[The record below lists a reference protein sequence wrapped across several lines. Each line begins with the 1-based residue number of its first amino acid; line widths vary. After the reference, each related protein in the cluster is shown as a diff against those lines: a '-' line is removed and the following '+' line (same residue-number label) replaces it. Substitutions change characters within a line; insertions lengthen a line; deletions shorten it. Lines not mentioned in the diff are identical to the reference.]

1 MHITLVTTGRAD
13 YGLLEPLIR
22 ELTRRRRCAVQ
33 LVATGGHLS
42 VAQGET
48 IRLIQ
53 ADGHAV
59 TPMAMNPENDSE
71 HGVCQAV
78 ATGLAGFSDHFRQHR
93 PDLVVVLGDRYELWA
108 VCMAAVLHKIP
119 IAHLHGGETTL
130 GALDDVI
137 RHTITK
143 MATFHFPALPEY
155 ARVILS
161 MGEHPDRVH
170 VVGALGIDAILQTPP
185 MDLQALSAHVGVDF
199 ARRPVALMTYHP
211 VTLDDHTAASQQV
224 TTILAALAATDL
236 TTLITM
242 PNADAGGEAIF
253 QAIEHHCRAHPERFH
268 LVKSL
273 GQRGYLS
280 AMRHA
285 RVMIGNS
292 SSGIL
297 EAASFRLPVVNIGD
311 RQGGRIKPA
320 NVIDCP
326 CEPAAIRAALEQARS
341 EAFRESMADL
351 VNPYGDGHTATRVA
365 DILESLDLSHPG
377 ELLKKGFF
385 HPPCGHVTTP

>member
-185 MDLQALSAHVGVDF
+185 MDLQALSAHAGVDF

-211 VTLDDHTAASQQV
+211 VTLDDHTAASQHV

-285 RVMIGNS
+285 GVMIGNS

-326 CEPAAIRAALEQARS
+326 CNPAAIRAALEQARS

-385 HPPCGHVTTP
+385 HPPCGHITTP